1 MGADIGDAIRA
12 LHESRGVVFHLQR
25 GVERISADS
34 VQLDDGQQLPCD
46 LVVVGIGVKPRL
58 ELARGAGLEVD
69 DGVRVNQLLQAGPSH
84 VYAAGDIANWPDAAS
99 GQRMRVEHWV
109 VAQRQGQAAARNMLG
124 AHQPFLDAPFFWSK
138 HYDLSIRYV
147 GHAKNWDRIEM
158 DGDPWAQDCAA
169 RFIKDGRVAALVT
182 MGRDVESLEMEAQM
196 EEEAKDAV

>member
-99 GQRMRVEHWV
+99 GMTRRISSGQGTTEASSDTCTARPVSMRRRPSTPRM
-109 VAQRQGQAAARNMLG
+109 A
-124 AHQPFLDAPFFWSK
+124 
-138 HYDLSIRYV
+138 
-147 GHAKNWDRIEM
+147 
-158 DGDPWAQDCAA
+158 
-169 RFIKDGRVAALVT
+169 
-182 MGRDVESLEMEAQM
+182 
-196 EEEAKDAV
+196 